1 MLLITMVLSIVMVA
15 PGEIVITEIMYNPDG
30 PTLGDDDLFE
40 WVELCNLGAEP
51 IQLEGMMLS
60 DGGNQLFLENFI
72 LEPMTFAIVPANES
86 SFNSA
91 YGSGILTVPWD
102 GVWTKLS
109 NSADMLLLYSA
120 SGGVLDEI
128 AYFDTWGVDEEIS
141 SRSAADGT
149 GSSLEKINLWGANTE
164 SNWAPSI
171 DYANPDVDPDTGD
184 PVCWGTPGEA
194 NSVE

>member
-1 MLLITMVLSIVMVA
+1 MLLITMVLSIIMVA
-15 PGEIVITEIMYNPDG
+15 PGDIVITEIMYNPDG

-60 DGGNQLFLENFI
+60 DGGNQLFLDSFI
-72 LEPMTFAIVPANES
+72 LEPLVRAVVPVNES
-86 SFNSA
+86 SFISA
-91 YGSGILTVPWD
+91 YGSGVLIIPWD

-128 AYFDTWGVDEEIS
+128 AYFDTWGLDEDIS

-149 GSSLEKINLWGANTE
+149 GSSLEKINLWSENTE

-171 DYANPDVDPDTGD
+171 DYACPNRDPDTDD
-184 PVCWGTPGEA
+184 PVCWGTPGEV

>member
-30 PTLGDDDLFE
+30 PTLGEDDLFE
-40 WVELCNLGAEP
+40 WVELCNRGTEP
-51 IQLEGMMLS
+51 IQLDGMMLN
-60 DGGNQLFLENFI
+60 DGSNQLFLGNFI
-72 LEPMTFAIVPANES
+72 LEPMTRAVVPANES
-86 SFNSA
+86 SFISA
-91 YGSGILTVPWD
+91 YGSGILIIPWD
-102 GVWTKLS
+102 GIWTKLS

-149 GSSLEKINLWGANTE
+149 GSSLEKISIGEENTE
-164 SNWAPSI
+164 TNWAPSI
-171 DYANPDVDPDTGD
+171 DYASPNVDPDTGD
-184 PVCWGTPGEA
+184 PVCWGTPGEV

>member
-1 MLLITMVLSIVMVA
+1 MLLITMVLSIIMVA
-15 PGEIVITEIMYNPDG
+15 PGDIVISEIMYNPDG

-60 DGGNQLFLENFI
+60 DGGNQLFLDSFI
-72 LEPMTFAIVPANES
+72 LEPLVRAVVPVNES
-86 SFNSA
+86 SFISA
-91 YGSGILTVPWD
+91 YGSGVLIIPWD

-128 AYFDTWGVDEEIS
+128 AYFDTWGLDEDIS

-149 GSSLEKINLWGANTE
+149 GSSLEKINLWSENTE

-171 DYANPDVDPDTGD
+171 DYACPNRDPDTDD
-184 PVCWGTPGEA
+184 PVCWGTPGEV

>member
-1 MLLITMVLSIVMVA
+1 MLLITMVLSIIMVA
-15 PGEIVITEIMYNPDG
+15 PGDIVITEIMYNPDG

-40 WVELCNLGAEP
+40 WVELCNLSIEP
-51 IQLEGMMLS
+51 IQLEGMMLN
-60 DGGNQLFLENFI
+60 DGGNQLFLDSFI
-72 LEPMTFAIVPANES
+72 LEPMARAIVPVNES
-86 SFNSA
+86 SFISA
-91 YGSGILTVPWD
+91 YGSGILIIPWD

-128 AYFDTWGVDEEIS
+128 AYFDTWGLDEEIS

-149 GSSLEKINLWGANTE
+149 GSSLEKINLWGENTE
-164 SNWAPSI
+164 TNWTPSI
-171 DYANPDVDPDTGD
+171 DYASPNLDPDTDD
-184 PVCWGTPGEA
+184 PVCWGTPGEV

>member
-1 MLLITMVLSIVMVA
+1 MLLITMVLSIVMVV

-51 IQLEGMMLS
+51 IQLDGMMLS
-60 DGGNQLFLENFI
+60 DGGNQLFLGNFI
-72 LEPMTFAIVPANES
+72 LEPMARAIVPSNES
-86 SFNSA
+86 SFSSA
-91 YGSGILTVPWD
+91 YGSGILIVPWD

-149 GSSLEKINLWGANTE
+149 GSSLEKINLWSENTE
-164 SNWAPSI
+164 INWAPSI
-171 DYANPDVDPDTGD
+171 DYANPNVDPDTGD
-184 PVCWGTPGEA
+184 PVCWGTPGEV

>member
-1 MLLITMVLSIVMVA
+1 MVLSIVMVA

-30 PTLGDDDLFE
+30 PTLGEDDLFE
-40 WVELCNLGAEP
+40 WIELCNLSAEP

-60 DGGNQLFLENFI
+60 DGGNQLFLESFI
-72 LEPMTFAIVPANES
+72 LEPMARAVVPAKES
-86 SFNSA
+86 SFIAA
-91 YGSGILTVPWD
+91 YGSGILIVPWD

-109 NSADMLLLYSA
+109 NSADMLLLYSS

-128 AYFDTWGVDEEIS
+128 AYLDSWGVDEEIS

-149 GSSLEKINLWGANTE
+149 GSSLEKINIGGENTE
-164 SNWAPSI
+164 INWIPSK
-171 DYANPDVDPDTGD
+171 DYANPNVDPDTGE
-184 PVCWGTPGEA
+184 PVCWGTPGEV

>member
-1 MLLITMVLSIVMVA
+1 MLLITMALSIVMVA
-15 PGEIVITEIMYNPDG
+15 PGEIVITELMYNPDG
-30 PTLGDDDLFE
+30 PTLGEDDLFE
-40 WVELCNLGAEP
+40 WVELCNRGTEP
-51 IQLEGMMLS
+51 IQLEGMMLN
-60 DGGNQLFLENFI
+60 DGSNQLFLGNFI
-72 LEPMTFAIVPANES
+72 LEPMARAIVPANES
-86 SFNSA
+86 SFISA
-91 YGSGILTVPWD
+91 YGNGILIIPWD
-102 GVWTKLS
+102 GIWTKLS

-149 GSSLEKINLWGANTE
+149 GSSLEKINIGENTE

-171 DYANPDVDPDTGD
+171 DFACPNMDPDTGD
-184 PVCWGTPGEA
+184 PVCWGTPGEV

>member
-1 MLLITMVLSIVMVA
+1 MLLITMVLSIVMVV
-15 PGEIVITEIMYNPDG
+15 PGEIVITEMMYNPDG
-30 PTLGDDDLFE
+30 PTLGEDDLFE
-40 WVELCNLGAEP
+40 WVELCNRGTEP
-51 IQLEGMMLS
+51 IQLDGMMLN
-60 DGGNQLFLENFI
+60 DGSNQLFLGNFI
-72 LEPMTFAIVPANES
+72 LEPTARAVVPANES
-86 SFNSA
+86 SFISA
-91 YGSGILTVPWD
+91 YGSGILIIPWD

-109 NSADMLLLYSA
+109 NSADMLLLYSS

-149 GSSLEKINLWGANTE
+149 GSSLEKINIGGENTE
-164 SNWAPSI
+164 GNWAPSI

-184 PVCWGTPGEA
+184 PVCWGTPGEV